1 MVNSELTLLDQD
13 VSKSITRSSL
23 YIKGKGIALRR
34 TACRLRQQLS
44 MFFSNLHRYPRLVF
58 GILLLPLVISG
69 CGLPAAK
76 SIANSGTATAQ
87 AIKMI
92 DPAIDLPAT
101 KVKGTQTI
109 VLAGGCFWGVEA
121 VFEQLKGVSNV
132 VSGFSGGSATDA
144 HYDVVSRGKSSHAEA
159 VKITYDPSQ
168 ISLGQLLK
176 IYFFIA
182 HDPTQIDRQEPDK
195 GKQYR
200 SAIFFANADQQ
211 RVAKAYIEKLNQSK
225 LFSEPIATQ
234 LVAFTKFYPAEDYH
248 QNFIDRNPAY
258 PYVVV
263 NDLPKLDRL
272 KQQFPKLLRQKI

>member
-1 MVNSELTLLDQD
+1 MNSPYD

-44 MFFSNLHRYPRLVF
+44 MFFSNLHRYPRLVL

-211 RVAKAYIEKLNQSK
+211 RVAQAYIEKLNQSK
-225 LFSEPIATQ
+225 IFPQPIATQ
-234 LVAFTKFYPAEDYH
+234 LVSLTKFYPAEDYH
-248 QNFIDRNPAY
+248 QDFIDRNPAY

-272 KQQFPKLLRQKI
+272 KQQFPKLVRQKI

>member
-1 MVNSELTLLDQD
+1 

-23 YIKGKGIALRR
+23 YIKSKGIALRR
-34 TACRLRQQLS
+34 TACRLRQQSS
-44 MFFSNLHRYPRLVF
+44 MFFPNFYRYPRIIL
-58 GILLLPLVISG
+58 GICLLPLVISA
-69 CGLPAAK
+69 CSLPTSN
-76 SIANSGTATAQ
+76 SIANPSTAATQ
-87 AIKMI
+87 KIKMI
-92 DPAIDLPAT
+92 EPAIDLPAT

-121 VFEQLKGVSNV
+121 VFAQLKGVSDV
-132 VSGFSGGSATDA
+132 VSGFAGGTAADA
-144 HYDVVSRGKSSHAEA
+144 HYDLVSKGKTNHAEV
-159 VKITYDPSQ
+159 VKISYDPNQ

-182 HDPTQIDRQEPDK
+182 HDPTQVDRQEPDK

-211 RVAKAYIEKLNQSK
+211 RVAKAYIDKLNQSK
-225 LFSEPIATQ
+225 IFSQPIATQ
-234 LVAFTKFYPAEDYH
+234 LAALTKFYLAEDYH
-248 QNFIDRNPAY
+248 QDFIDRNPVY

-272 KQQFPKLLRQKI
+272 KQQFPKLVRQ

>member
-1 MVNSELTLLDQD
+1 VNSPYSIED

-23 YIKGKGIALRR
+23 YIEGKSIALRR
-34 TACRLRQQLS
+34 SS
-44 MFFSNLHRYPRLVF
+44 MFFPRLYHYPRLVL

-76 SIANSGTATAQ
+76 SIPNSSTAAAQVIRMSSQREGSAN
-87 AIKMI
+87 
-92 DPAIDLPAT
+92 DPEIDLPKP
-101 KVKGTQTI
+101 KVKGIQTI

-121 VFEQLKGVSNV
+121 VFEQLKGVSNA
-132 VSGFSGGSATDA
+132 VSGFSGGTAADA
-144 HYDVVSRGKSSHAEA
+144 HYDLVSRGKTTHAEV

-168 ISLGQLLK
+168 ISFGQLLK

-182 HDPTQIDRQEPDK
+182 HDPTQVDRQEPDQ

-200 SAIFFANADQQ
+200 SAIFFANTDQQ
-211 RVAKAYIEKLNQSK
+211 RVAKAYIEKLNQAK
-225 LFSEPIATQ
+225 LFSQPIATQ
-234 LVAFTKFYPAEDYH
+234 LVSLTKFYPAEDYH
-248 QNFIDRNPAY
+248 QDFIDRNPEY

-272 KQQFPKLLRQKI
+272 KQQFPKLVRQKI

>member
-1 MVNSELTLLDQD
+1 MVDLPDGRN
-13 VSKSITRSSL
+13 VSKSITQASL
-23 YIKGKGIALRR
+23 YIKSKGIALRR
-34 TACRLRQQLS
+34 TACRLRQQSS
-44 MFFSNLHRYPRLVF
+44 MFSPNFYLSPRLILGVF
-58 GILLLPLVISG
+58 LLPLVISA
-69 CGLPAAK
+69 CSLPASK
-76 SIANSGTATAQ
+76 SIANPSTAAAQ
-87 AIKMI
+87 KIKMI
-92 DPAIDLPAT
+92 EPAIDLPAT

-121 VFEQLKGVSNV
+121 VFEQLKGVSGV
-132 VSGFSGGSATDA
+132 VSGFSGGAAADA
-144 HYDVVSRGKSSHAEA
+144 HYDVVSRGKTGHAEA

-182 HDPTQIDRQEPDK
+182 HDPTQVDRQEPDK
-195 GKQYR
+195 GTQYR

-211 RVAKAYIEKLNQSK
+211 RVAKAYIDRLNQSNI
-225 LFSEPIATQ
+225 FPQPIATQ
-234 LVAFTKFYPAEDYH
+234 LVALTKFYPAEDYH

-272 KQQFPKLLRQKI
+272 KQQFPKLVRQKI

>member
-1 MVNSELTLLDQD
+1 
-13 VSKSITRSSL
+13 
-23 YIKGKGIALRR
+23 
-34 TACRLRQQLS
+34 
-44 MFFSNLHRYPRLVF
+44 MFFPHFHRYPRLVLS
-58 GILLLPLVISG
+58 ILLLSLVISA
-69 CGLPAAK
+69 CGLPASK
-76 SIANSGTATAQ
+76 SITNSSTAA
-87 AIKMI
+87 AKEIKI
-92 DPAIDLPAT
+92 IEPAIDLPTT

-121 VFEQLKGVSNV
+121 VFEQLKGVSDV
-132 VSGFSGGSATDA
+132 VSGFSGGSASDA
-144 HYDVVSRGKSSHAEA
+144 HYDVVSRGSTSHAEA

-182 HDPTQIDRQEPDK
+182 HDPTQVDRQEPDK
-195 GKQYR
+195 GTQYR

-211 RVAKAYIEKLNQSK
+211 RVAKAYIEKLDRAK
-225 LFSEPIATQ
+225 LFPQPIVTQ
-234 LVAFTKFYPAEDYH
+234 LVALTKFYPAEDYH

-272 KQQFPKLLRQKI
+272 KQQFPKLVR

>member
-1 MVNSELTLLDQD
+1 ML
-13 VSKSITRSSL
+13 
-23 YIKGKGIALRR
+23 
-34 TACRLRQQLS
+34 
-44 MFFSNLHRYPRLVF
+44 FSNLHRYPRLVL
-58 GILLLPLVISG
+58 GILLLPLIISA
-69 CGLPAAK
+69 CGLPSAK
-76 SIANSGTATAQ
+76 SIANSGTAAAQ
-87 AIKMI
+87 AMKTIE
-92 DPAIDLPAT
+92 PAIDLPAT

-144 HYDVVSRGKSSHAEA
+144 HYDVVSRGKTSHAEA
-159 VKITYDPSQ
+159 VQITYDPSQ

-182 HDPTQIDRQEPDK
+182 HDPTQIDRQEPDQ

-211 RVAKAYIEKLNQSK
+211 RVAQAYIEKLNQSK
-225 LFSEPIATQ
+225 IFPQPIATQ
-234 LVAFTKFYPAEDYH
+234 LVALTKFYPAEDYH
-248 QNFIDRNPAY
+248 QDFIDRNPAY

-272 KQQFPKLLRQKI
+272 KQQFPKLVRQKI